1 VKRASSALVCAFA
14 LLCPVAGAQGVSGDS
29 ASPAPARTGQPLRG
43 DAPGHGR
50 AHRLNKVVVEAPY
63 LFNRAT
69 RYAHSMPEV
78 PGPEITVTK
87 KTTVVRLAD
96 QPPIIDNHQ
105 RELFDRMP
113 GIVLA
118 EQQNPTELNVG
129 YRGLGNPQESEYI
142 LLMQDGVPMEM
153 DSIGYPTLYYI
164 PVPESISEVQ
174 MIRGGS
180 GLLYGPEP
188 EPVINFISKGPS
200 PTTVATIQQ
209 VGGDDGLYSTFDS
222 ISGPAG
228 PIGYLA
234 DFSHRQSRGQRA
246 NGDYDLNS
254 GDLQLDHHID
264 AQQTLNFALHAYS
277 LESGIAGFESYA
289 QLKSD
294 PNQTTSPDDREWE
307 HRYTGV
313 LTYTNQ
319 FDSRNLYVQK
329 LWWGY
334 QDLVTRSGTY
344 LGATTTPIATPVATG
359 TTIAAQRFH
368 YTGLDGRFVH
378 HYGRGAAVTLG
389 YTAYASTS
397 PYRELSGADP
407 LVEPYHP
414 GGTQIYND
422 ERRSRYAA
430 VFAENVYR
438 FGRWHVVASAR
449 FNHEQIDS
457 RETVA
462 AHPYLV
468 NGVYRKNIPLF
479 GFGIGNDFGRG
490 NETYLNVSQGFR
502 PVRYLD
508 VASPFGKFP
517 PSNSPEVTKYLTY
530 EAGVHGW
537 PVIGLY
543 YDASIFQVNVKNS
556 IETEQL
562 SRTVSIDINTGNA
575 RSRGVEAETSYDLL
589 QLVPGVPGGGHLMLF
604 ANASYLDSVYTSSIT
619 PGQAGKTPPYAPH
632 YVLKGGLT
640 LSMAPGF
647 KLSLIVDA
655 VGAQYFQSSDA
666 GIPGVAGAIAMPAR
680 IPAYTVA
687 DFSGEYKFLGHWRV
701 LGGISNLTDEEYYS
715 RVFISGGRIEPALG
729 RQFYLGIAYDL

>member
-1 VKRASSALVCAFA
+1 MKSTSCALVCALA
-14 LLCPVAGAQGVSGDS
+14 LVCAVASARGVPGDS
-29 ASPAPARTGQPLRG
+29 DSHARTGDG
-43 DAPGHGR
+43 APDGAHP
-50 AHRLNKVVVEAPY
+50 HRLNKVVVQAPY
-63 LFNRAT
+63 LFNHAT

-87 KTTVVRLAD
+87 KTTVVQLAN
-96 QPPIIDNHQ
+96 QPPIVDNHQ

-118 EQQNPTELNVG
+118 EQQNPTELNIN

-153 DSIGYPTLYYI
+153 DWIGYPTLYYI
-164 PVPESISEVQ
+164 PVPETVSEVQ

-188 EPVINFISKGPS
+188 EPVINFVSKGPS
-200 PTTVATIQQ
+200 PETTATIQQ
-209 VGGDDGLYSTFDS
+209 VGGDDGLYSNFES

-228 PIGYLA
+228 PVGYLA
-234 DFSHRQSRGQRA
+234 DFSHRQSNGQRA
-246 NGDYDLNS
+246 NGGYDLNS
-254 GDLQLDHHID
+254 GDLQVEYPID
-264 AQQTLNFALHAYS
+264 SRQKLNFALHAYS
-277 LESGIAGFESYA
+277 LESGIAGFLSYA
-289 QLKSD
+289 QFKAD
-294 PNQTTSPDDREWE
+294 PDQTTSPDDRDWE

-313 LTYTNQ
+313 LTYSNQ
-319 FDSRNLYVQK
+319 LDGQSLYVQK
-329 LWWGY
+329 LWSGY
-334 QDLVTRSGTY
+334 QDLITRAGTY
-344 LGATTTPIATPVATG
+344 LGGNTTPVAIPVATG

-378 HYGRGAAVTLG
+378 HYGRGAAVTVG
-389 YTAYASTS
+389 YTAYTSTS
-397 PYRELSGADP
+397 PYHELGSADP
-407 LVEPYHP
+407 LVDPYDP

-438 FGRWHVVASAR
+438 IGRWHVVASAR
-449 FNHEQIDS
+449 FNHEQIVTH
-457 RETVA
+457 ETVA

-468 NGVYRKNIPLF
+468 NGNYRKNIPLF

-490 NETYLNVSQGFR
+490 NETYLNISQGFR

-508 VASPFGKFP
+508 VASPFGKFSP
-517 PSNSPEVTKYLTY
+517 TNDPEVTRYLTY

-556 IETEQL
+556 IESLPVTLTQ
-562 SRTVSIDINTGNA
+562 SINVNTGDQ

-589 QLVPGVPGGGHLMLF
+589 QLWPAAPAGEHLTLF
-604 ANASYLDSVYTSSIT
+604 LNGSYLKAVYTNSIT
-619 PGQAGKTPPYAPH
+619 VGQAGKTPPYAPR

-640 LSMAPGF
+640 LSAAAGL
-647 KLSLIVDA
+647 KLSLVVDG
-655 VGAQYFQSSDA
+655 VGAQYFQASDA
-666 GIPGVAGAIAMPAR
+666 GIGTGTGAMPAR
-680 IPAYTVA
+680 IPAYTVV
-687 DFSGEYKFLGHWRV
+687 DFSGEYRFGGHWRV
-701 LGGISNLTDEEYYS
+701 LGGISNLTNLEYYS
-715 RVFISGGRIEPALG
+715 RVFILGGRIEPALG